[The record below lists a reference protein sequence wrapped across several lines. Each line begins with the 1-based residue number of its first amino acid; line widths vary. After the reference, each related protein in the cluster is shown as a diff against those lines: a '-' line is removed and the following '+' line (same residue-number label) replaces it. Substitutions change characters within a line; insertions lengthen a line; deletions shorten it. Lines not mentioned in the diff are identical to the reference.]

1 MARYELV
8 QLFDPKKPRTELD
21 LGGTRRPFKLETTG
35 GSGFLVTVQDDNG
48 ARAEID
54 VLYGPEVLFMA
65 SLSQCLTGSYD
76 YEGTLIMLTFE
87 IGRLFEKLP
96 PEVKWDMEPE
106 TMELTRAL
114 VESGGEIFIEID
126 LRDGLASGDRG
137 GWVQLIVG
145 DEVEKED
152 EGIGGYELVDGK
164 DAGLGSVTLGDNEV
178 GWFGKVYFLIQSKDG
193 VLSISIGGEKKM
205 VTTKLYRQMNPNLI
219 DLVKKPTGALRLL
232 ASLQPQK
239 KG

>member
-1 MARYELV
+1 
-8 QLFDPKKPRTELD
+8 
-21 LGGTRRPFKLETTG
+21 
-35 GSGFLVTVQDDNG
+35 
-48 ARAEID
+48 
-54 VLYGPEVLFMA
+54 
-65 SLSQCLTGSYD
+65 
-76 YEGTLIMLTFE
+76 MLTFE